1 MKKYEMPTKEAA
13 NKIKKNIRS
22 QKKNKQN
29 IKSVV

>member
-13 NKIKKNIRS
+13 NKIKKKTYVD
-22 QKKNKQN
+22 KKNKQN

>member
-13 NKIKKNIRS
+13 NKIKKTYVD
-22 QKKNKQN
+22 KKNKQN